1 MAVMQWISAFFSMNW
16 LDALA
21 VIFGVMALGAG
32 MVSLLQ
38 WMSGAVIRSE
48 PHAETRKPSQTFRHR
63 RVA

>member
-32 MVSLLQ
+32 MVFLWQ
-38 WMSGAVIRSE
+38 RMTGTAMPSE
-48 PHAETRKPSQTFRHR
+48 PHAEGADTSQFRHS